1 MFTDIALPHPSS
13 PSNWEIF
20 TKEKSAMTFLKNPK
34 LKTRLSGALFG
45 YNEVFCTRGSV
56 WTLFTQIAKQ
66 SVVLRI
72 QIPAKSQFFSGS
84 PNFGDV
90 SPFLVNATNTFSE
103 LIHPLLKLPN
113 CTLKF
118 YNYFI
123 RSAQLF
129 PLTPS
134 SRRHILHFTI
144 YTIFY
149 TEATLKAALELLD
162 TSSRFEAKC
171 RQ

>member
-1 MFTDIALPHPSS
+1 MFTDIALPQPSS

-66 SVVLRI
+66 SEVLRI
-72 QIPAKSQFFSGS
+72 QIPVKSQFFSGS

-118 YNYFI
+118 YN
-123 RSAQLF
+123 LF
-129 PLTPS
+129 EALTSFGLLPL
-134 SRRHILHFTI
+134 RYDIILHFTI
-144 YTIFY
+144 YTTFY

-162 TSSRFEAKC
+162 TSSRLEAKC

>member
-66 SVVLRI
+66 SEVLRI
-72 QIPAKSQFFSGS
+72 QIPVKSQFFSGS

-118 YNYFI
+118 QNLTEALSSFG
-123 RSAQLF
+123 LL
-129 PLTPS
+129 PLRDDIYYISLYTP
-134 SRRHILHFTI
+134 HFTQ
-144 YTIFY
+144 
-149 TEATLKAALELLD
+149 KQ
-162 TSSRFEAKC
+162 R
-171 RQ
+171 